1 MLQGAEGASQISVK
15 WDGAP
20 AIFCGTNPENGK
32 FFVATK
38 SLFNATPKINYTN
51 ADIKRNHGGAL
62 ADKLT
67 VALKYFPKLGI
78 KGVLQGDL
86 LFTSGDKKT
95 EVVDGKSS
103 IVFTPNTITYAV
115 PVVKTGI
122 LGSSLYKR
130 VNAAKIG
137 IIFHTSYS
145 GKTIKDLSA
154 SFGAGVSGLKKNRDV
169 FFDDAM
175 YKQTNPGFTRTEE
188 IAFDNIIR
196 MSEGSAYKAGKF
208 IDKIK
213 KDKNTLSLGVQ
224 LKTFF
229 NTYIREG
236 TPITNTK
243 SLANNF
249 EVYFR
254 DKIQKEIDK
263 YNKALNVS
271 DLKKLAVSG
280 IYGASEV
287 ATEMLTTVR
296 LVKDLKSANTLFYK
310 EGFAP
315 AFKQAIKDIPLG
327 GALEGGGEGLNNI
340 IGNVA
345 DITILKEDNNA
356 FDGVTESAAQGFFI
370 GNGFKV
376 ANVGSLAKAY
386 AYDIIT
392 DKQNKQEIKSI
403 LKEINNLSSA
413 FTENTD
419 INTKAEAARVIRSK
433 IKELSLNEIFGY

>member
-1 MLQGAEGASQISVK
+1 MQDFKDYIVEDKNTHLEHLEDEIINNGSQGATTAIEFLKSIKDMLQGAEGGSQISVK

-78 KGVLQGDL
+78 KGILQGDL
-86 LFTSGDKKT
+86 LFTSDDKSRAK
-95 EVVDGKSS
+95 VDGQDS
-103 IVFTPNTITYAV
+103 IVFTPNTISYAV
-115 PVVKTGI
+115 PIVKTGL
-122 LGSSLYKR
+122 LGSSLYTRINK
-130 VNAAKIG
+130 AKIG

-145 GKTIKDLSA
+145 GKTIKGLSA
-154 SFGAGVSGLKKNRDV
+154 SFGASVSGLKSNKDV

-175 YKQTNPGFTRTEE
+175 YKQTNPGFNRAET

-196 MSEGSAYKAGKF
+196 MAEGSAYKAGKF

-236 TPITNTK
+236 KTIKDTK
-243 SLANNF
+243 ALANNF

-254 DKIQKEIDK
+254 DKIQKEIDSKKQESTKQK
-263 YNKALNVS
+263 YEEIREVGMKIIRADREGLYFAIATYITLQSAKAVLMR
-271 DLKKLAVSG
+271 K
-280 IYGASEV
+280 
-287 ATEMLTTVR
+287 
-296 LVKDLKSANTLFYK
+296 
-310 EGFAP
+310 
-315 AFKQAIKDIPLG
+315 
-327 GALEGGGEGLNNI
+327 LNNI
-340 IGNVA
+340 QSIGSFLR
-345 DITILKEDNNA
+345 TK
-356 FDGVTESAAQGFFI
+356 
-370 GNGFKV
+370 NGFKV
-376 ANVGSLAKAY
+376 TNPEGYVAIKQGGAVKLVDRLEFSRANFNMAKNWV
-386 AYDIIT
+386 
-392 DKQNKQEIKSI
+392 K
-403 LKEINNLSSA
+403 
-413 FTENTD
+413 
-419 INTKAEAARVIRSK
+419 
-433 IKELSLNEIFGY
+433 G

>member
-1 MLQGAEGASQISVK
+1 MQKFQDYIVEDRNTHLEHLEDEIINNGTKGAKTAIEFLKSIKVMLQGGEGGSQISVK

-51 ADIKRNHGGAL
+51 ADINRNHGGAL
-62 ADKLT
+62 AEKLT

-86 LFTSGDKKT
+86 LFTSGDKSRAK
-95 EVVDGKSS
+95 VDGQDS

-115 PVVKTGI
+115 PVVKSG
-122 LGSSLYKR
+122 LFGNSLYQR

-145 GKTIKDLSA
+145 GKTIKSLSA
-154 SFGAGVSGLKKNRDV
+154 SFGASVSNLSKNKAV

-196 MSEGSAYKAGKF
+196 MAEGSAYKAGAF

-229 NTYIREG
+229 NTYIRQG
-236 TPITNTK
+236 TPITNT
-243 SLANNF
+243 SALVNNF
-249 EVYFR
+249 EVYFK
-254 DKIQKEIDK
+254 DKLQKEIDGK
-263 YNKALNVS
+263 
-271 DLKKLAVSG
+271 
-280 IYGASEV
+280 
-287 ATEMLTTVR
+287 
-296 LVKDLKSANTLFYK
+296 
-310 EGFAP
+310 
-315 AFKQAIKDIPLG
+315 KQASTKQKYEEIREVGMKIIR
-327 GALEGGGEGLNNI
+327 ANREGLYFAIATYITFQSAKAILMNKLNNI
-340 IGNVA
+340 QSIGSFLR
-345 DITILKEDNNA
+345 TK
-356 FDGVTESAAQGFFI
+356 
-370 GNGFKV
+370 NGFKV
-376 ANVGSLAKAY
+376 TNPEGYVAIKKSGAVKLVDRLEFSRANFNMAKNWV
-386 AYDIIT
+386 
-392 DKQNKQEIKSI
+392 K
-403 LKEINNLSSA
+403 
-413 FTENTD
+413 
-419 INTKAEAARVIRSK
+419 
-433 IKELSLNEIFGY
+433 G